1 MILSEAAVK
10 SREEGTPKYLIET
23 IPYAK
28 LLGLEPYAEGEELLY
43 RLPPKKGNIGNPT
56 LPALHGG
63 ALGGF
68 MEMSATLHLLMN
80 MSVLKL
86 PRVVDFSIDYIRA
99 GLMKDTFVSCVL
111 IREGRKLAN
120 VHIEAWQDDRQV
132 PIARARANFLV
143 D

>member
-1 MILSEAAVK
+1 MILSEAAIK
-10 SREEGTPKYLIET
+10 SREEGTPIYLIEI
-23 IPYAK
+23 IPYATM
-28 LLGLEPYAEGEELLY
+28 LGLEPHFEGDELLY
-43 RLPPKKGNIGNPT
+43 RLPPKKGNVGNPT

-86 PRVVDFSIDYIRA
+86 PKVVDFSIDYIRA